1 MGNGKSFAN
10 DVKSLAYSYLCARII
25 PVSEVNNPPVT
36 PEVGIQYY
44 FRWTRK
50 HAYCSYAMNC
60 TSITTAIMWRMLL
73 SSLTRSS
80 TS

>member
-25 PVSEVNNPPVT
+25 PVSEVNDPLVL
-36 PEVGIQYY
+36 PEAGTKYY

-60 TSITTAIMWRMLL
+60 RTSKPGILNCSMRTVR
-73 SSLTRSS
+73 RNG
-80 TS
+80 

>member
-25 PVSEVNNPPVT
+25 PVSEVNDPLVL
-36 PEVGIQYY
+36 PEAGTKYY

-73 SSLTRSS
+73 SSPTRSS